1 MIEDLG
7 VGAEGERLRA
17 YVSGPTFQGLR
28 FRGSGSMAQGAGI
41 GGLPAPARPTGSGTV
56 DRAAG
61 DRRPEP

>member
-1 MIEDLG
+1 MIEDL
-7 VGAEGERLRA
+7 EGRGRGGEA
-17 YVSGPTFQGLR
+17 QGLR
-28 FRGSGSMAQGAGI
+28 FRGSGSRRQGAGI